1 MEILKKQ
8 IIYAVVLAVATSSS
22 LQAVT
27 ETRLQTRKNAERPS
41 SERKRTESEIAGVC
55 NMAKH
60 YADGDAITR
69 EVKRH
74 SPEMPVIENLVLVDQ
89 SHAAQQP
96 VQHERPDFAKILK
109 SDNGL
114 EGIILEEADLE
125 NLPEGYARWLMH
137 DLLQR
142 GDTTNADNI
151 RLLSK
156 KCTLEE
162 VQDLI
167 VEASMG
173 DNLASIKLLITCAH
187 SLENKK
193 LSESSY
199 QALAK
204 SSYSAQFLQEFEKKA
219 VNSVAAFFSVA
230 KNNVENFA
238 KALEYYKKH

>member
-1 MEILKKQ
+1 
-8 IIYAVVLAVATSSS
+8 
-22 LQAVT
+22 
-27 ETRLQTRKNAERPS
+27 
-41 SERKRTESEIAGVC
+41 
-55 NMAKH
+55 MAKH

-125 NLPEGYARWLMH
+125 NLPEGYARWLIH
-137 DLLQR
+137 DVLQR

-199 QALAK
+199 AHSLENKKLSESSYQALAK

-230 KNNVENFA
+230 KNNDENFA